1 MDEIVGDCTIV
12 WWLINRN
19 HDTSERQRH
28 YRCSAVRMW
37 SLGERDLFAVVN
49 SFQDRLLLHLRHH
62 FEDKGQWMP
71 WHKGITLTLAEWTVL
86 KNHLEDIDRNCQK
99 EIANL
104 NNEKKIQSL
113 NSRQARPGSY
123 RLHSILFSEEDRQFQ
138 ARLSRII
145 QSVRKRDDYQKVWR
159 EWAVLNLPTYQR
171 LVREHYATPSPI
183 DIVILLVY
191 TQDLFAS
198 VDWYQAELI
207 RYTYLTAIHHHVR
220 ANIFLNLCLL
230 IAQAMALHHPTG
242 LLQLWIWSP
251 IATRPRQVLHAGA
264 GGAVREL
271 LLSSSIGCGRRCHL
285 GNNYDGDGR
294 DSPEEWA
301 APETSQGQPFSVAT
315 ILAARTSRLI
325 SNIYVFHCV

>member
-1 MDEIVGDCTIV
+1 MDCTEK
-12 WWLINRN
+12 LLGR
-19 HDTSERQRH
+19 HRQEF
-28 YRCSAVRMW
+28 SK
-37 SLGERDLFAVVN
+37 GN
-49 SFQDRLLLHLRHH
+49 SKP
-62 FEDKGQWMP
+62 EQW
-71 WHKGITLTLAEWTVL
+71 E
-86 KNHLEDIDRNCQK
+86 E
-99 EIANL
+99 
-104 NNEKKIQSL
+104 
-113 NSRQARPGSY
+113 NSKSDFRQARPGSY
-123 RLHSILFSEEDRQFQ
+123 GLHSILSSEEDRQFR

-159 EWAVLNLPTYQR
+159 ERAVLDLPTYQM

-207 RYTYLTAIHHHVR
+207 LYTYLNPLHHHVR

-230 IAQAMALHHPTG
+230 IAQAMALHHPAG
-242 LLQLWIWSP
+242 LLRLWIWSP

-264 GGAVREL
+264 GGAVRDL
-271 LLSSSIGCGRRCHL
+271 LLASLIGCERRCHF

-294 DSPEEWA
+294 DSSEEWA

-325 SNIYVFHCV
+325 SNMYFIVCKCVPFFRHMDSVIVRHQTP